1 MSSSDCSS
9 GSGVYGNRYEQIYSY
24 FTSRYNNK
32 KGIDKL
38 TNAWWG
44 QLARVTQ
51 LQMLIKGQY
60 GRALIYSEG
69 FQLLHYVSHIHHV
82 YILLEQTSQLA
93 NEIVNNPKLSDL
105 APISLVPQVTVNFD
119 EIKKKL
125 DDVEIKVSTG
135 DDHVIHE

>member
-1 MSSSDCSS
+1 M
-9 GSGVYGNRYEQIYSY
+9 
-24 FTSRYNNK
+24 
-32 KGIDKL
+32 
-38 TNAWWG
+38 
-44 QLARVTQ
+44 ARVTQ